1 MSNVVAV
8 MYCGSSLT
16 KSLYDCLIRFKLIP
30 ILMPSDT
37 PIETV
42 MALDPMC
49 IMITGSPQYPN
60 DPFAPRVDPAIFHCG
75 RPVLGICYGMQIMAI
90 QLGGTVKRM
99 NKPEK
104 ECIQFDFNDQPSV
117 LYRDFTEKG
126 APVWMLH
133 TCKVT
138 EVPEG
143 FTVTGSTEET
153 EIGSME
159 DEERGLYAVQFHPEH
174 FGKDPSS
181 QAGSAIIWNFLNG
194 VCGYEVQ

>member
-1 MSNVVAV
+1 MSNIVAV
-8 MYCGSSLT
+8 MYCGSSLS
-16 KSLYDCLIRFKLIP
+16 KSLYDCLLRFKVTP
-30 ILMPSDT
+30 VMMPSDT

-42 MALDPMC
+42 LALNPMC

-60 DPFAPRVDPAIFHCG
+60 DPFAPRVDDNIFSCG
-75 RPVLGICYGMQIMAI
+75 VPVLGICYGMQIMAI
-90 QLGGTVKRM
+90 QLGGEVKRM

-104 ECIQFDFNDQPSV
+104 ELVQFDFNEEPTV
-117 LYRDFTEKG
+117 LYRDFTEAG

-138 EVPEG
+138 EVPMG

-153 EIGSME
+153 EVGSME

-174 FGKDPSS
+174 LGKDPSS
-181 QAGSAIIWNFLNG
+181 QAGTAIIWNFLNG
-194 VCGYEVQ
+194 ICGYEV